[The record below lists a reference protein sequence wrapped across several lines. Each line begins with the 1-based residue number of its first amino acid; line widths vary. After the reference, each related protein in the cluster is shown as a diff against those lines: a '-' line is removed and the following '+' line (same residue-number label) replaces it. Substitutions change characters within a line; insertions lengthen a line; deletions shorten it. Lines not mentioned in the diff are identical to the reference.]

1 MAADE
6 RTRRE
11 TESATAPPGKRSDP
25 LTRRAFAGRLAAGA
39 AASLALGRMARA
51 QDRELV
57 IITYG
62 GKLQEPHRWLG
73 DRMEKRHPG
82 LKVRLVPSES
92 QDIVAQIKAAQGV
105 SPYDAMPNDEPP
117 HLIGINDGY
126 IQKVRPERIP
136 NYPNVYPEFVR
147 KSQGYGV
154 PATYSLIGLAY
165 NTQLIKT
172 PPASWND
179 LWRPEY
185 RGLVGI
191 PRASSNLG
199 LGFLAIVA
207 KLNGGAEDHLD
218 PAFRRVKELKPV
230 VGRSPSI
237 LTQLMERA
245 EVGIAPLWNN
255 NTAALAD
262 KGMSIRFVKPD
273 PGPVA
278 VISFF
283 SEITGTRHP
292 ELVREWLD
300 GILSVEYQGLAAD
313 RPYYFGPTVKG
324 VTVPEAARP
333 YTPSTADEVLRLQTI
348 DWTKIAPVRGQIVD
362 RFDRE
367 LAS

>member
-1 MAADE
+1 MSAM
-6 RTRRE
+6 TRRE
-11 TESATAPPGKRSDP
+11 
-25 LTRRAFAGRLAAGA
+25 FGRTLAGA
-39 AASLALGRMARA
+39 ATVALGAPRLVGA
-51 QDRELV
+51 QARELI

-82 LKVRLVPSES
+82 LKIRLVPSES
-92 QDIVAQIKAAQGV
+92 QDVVAQIKAAQGA

-117 HLIGINDGY
+117 HLIGIKDGY
-126 IQKVRPERIP
+126 IQKVTPEKIP
-136 NYPNVYPEFVR
+136 HYRDAYPEFVR

-165 NTQLIKT
+165 NTQLVKT
-172 PPASWND
+172 SPASWAD

-185 RGLVGI
+185 KGLVGI

-199 LGFLAIVA
+199 LGFLAVVA
-207 KLNGGAEDHLD
+207 KLNGGGEDRLE
-218 PAFRRVKELKPV
+218 PAFQKVKELKPV

-237 LTQLMERA
+237 LTQLLERA

-255 NTAALAD
+255 GAAALAD
-262 KGMSIRFVKPD
+262 KGMPIRFAKPD

-292 ELVREWLD
+292 ELVQEWLNE
-300 GILSVEYQGLAAD
+300 ILSVEYQAMAAD
-313 RPYYFGPTVKG
+313 RPYYFGPTVRG
-324 VTVPEAARP
+324 VAVPEAAKP
-333 YTPSTADEVLRLQTI
+333 YTPATPEEVLRLQTV